1 MTRSAQHKAAAALSL
16 LFSLNATP
24 AWADASAHETSYVSA
39 EELDAEIAKRKED
52 IERTRARVLI
62 LSERLEEAK
71 NSAESARDAESA
83 IEKKVTAKMRVFY
96 KLTRYGGSLRLLLG
110 SRTPTELLFRLRLLE
125 HLLTDSLE
133 ARRRAG
139 LRVVE
144 TAAAVEQ
151 LTKEREAAERMLEM
165 LDATLS
171 DLVQERKQRARR

>member
-1 MTRSAQHKAAAALSL
+1 MSRIAQLKTAAALAL
-16 LFSLNATP
+16 LFSLKTTLAM
-24 AWADASAHETSYVSA
+24 ADASASESPYVSV

-52 IERTRARVLI
+52 LKRTRARVLI
-62 LSERLEEAK
+62 LSERLEEAE
-71 NSAESARDAESA
+71 NSAKSARSTESAV
-83 IEKKVTAKMRVFY
+83 EKIVTAKMRVFY

-125 HLLTDSLE
+125 HLLSDSLQ

-144 TAAAVEQ
+144 TAAAVQ
-151 LTKEREAAERMLEM
+151 KLIKERDAAERMLEM

-171 DLVQERKQRARR
+171 DLTQERNRRTRR